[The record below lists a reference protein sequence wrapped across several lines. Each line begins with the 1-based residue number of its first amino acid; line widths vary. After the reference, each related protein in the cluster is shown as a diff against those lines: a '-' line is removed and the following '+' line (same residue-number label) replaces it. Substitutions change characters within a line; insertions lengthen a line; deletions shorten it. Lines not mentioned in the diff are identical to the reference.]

1 MVAFANSFQ
10 RAVNRFSGGLI
21 GWLFG
26 EDYEQDQYM
35 TATRALSY
43 APVWNCVS
51 RITGAF
57 SVMPLNIHRE
67 QGRKKT
73 IQKQHSSYNLFRWR
87 PNSYQTPSVFKQQ
100 MICHALLWGNA
111 RSFIR
116 REGTRPVELIPLL
129 PDSTAT
135 MMFEGEKW
143 HGTVADAD
151 ARLKLYR
158 GDKLRPDDV
167 IWLPDADV
175 WHIPGLGF
183 DGLEGKSLIS
193 LAKQSWGIGL
203 DAEKHVARQ
212 QKKGYAGGLM
222 LEAPVGAF
230 RNQEEAKEFLKH
242 FKANHEGADNAGTI
256 GLLREGIKAN
266 VMAMNNSD
274 AQFIEQRKFNREDAA
289 LWFVMQSILG
299 DSSGNSY
306 ASLEQKNLAQR
317 MECLAPWSTKIE
329 EESDMK
335 LLTASERNRGYYHKF
350 NDGALLRTEKKATME
365 FVSAGIA
372 ARVLSPNEGRE
383 YFDLNPYEG
392 GDKYENPNTIA
403 RGSEKPA
410 KETKDDSPDE
420 DEEDDSSDQ
429 NVAIRSRIHH
439 MIDVECKRIIESAAK
454 ASSDGFNFVSW
465 VDNFYEKNWSP
476 KLASVFTELGLEDS
490 RAIAWCEES
499 KQRLLNCCD
508 YSTVE
513 TLPENVAKC
522 VFSWKI
528 REY

>member
-1 MVAFANSFQ
+1 MAVFANAYS
-10 RAVNRFSGGLI
+10 RAINRFSGGLI

-26 EDYEQDQYM
+26 GDEYEQDQHM

-67 QGRKKT
+67 QGRNKT
-73 IQKQHSSYNLFRWR
+73 IQTRHSSYDLFRWR
-87 PNSYQTPSVFKQQ
+87 PNVYQTPAVFKQQ
-100 MICHALLWGNA
+100 MMCHALLWGNA
-111 RSFIR
+111 RAYIHR
-116 REGTRPVELIPLL
+116 DGTRPIELIPLL
-129 PDSTAT
+129 PDSTVCVLHN
-135 MMFEGEKW
+135 GEKW
-143 HGTVADAD
+143 HGTVVEEH
-151 ARLKLYR
+151 ARLRLFR
-158 GDKLRPDDV
+158 GQDIKPHEV
-167 IWLPDADV
+167 IWLRDEDV

-183 DGLEGKSLIS
+183 DGLEGKSVIS
-193 LAKQSWGIGL
+193 LAKQSWTIGL
-203 DAEKHVARQ
+203 DAEQHVAKQ

-222 LEAPVGAF
+222 LEAPAGAF
-230 RNQEEAKEFLKH
+230 RNAEDAKEFLKH
-242 FKANHEGADNAGTI
+242 FKENHEGSDNAGTI

-274 AQFIEQRKFNREDAA
+274 AQFIEQRRFAREDAA

-306 ASLEQKNLAQR
+306 ASLEQKNLAYR

-335 LLTASERNRGYYHKF
+335 LLNQSERQRGFYHKF

-372 ARVLSPNEGRE
+372 ARVLSPNEGRGF
-383 YFDLNPYEG
+383 FDLNPYEG

-403 RGSEKPA
+403 RGSEKP
-410 KETKDDSPDE
+410 ETE
-420 DEEDDSSDQ
+420 DNTETETETTQTD
-429 NVAIRSRIHH
+429 AATRSRISH
-439 MIDVECKRIIESAAK
+439 MIDVECNKVTDAASRAVAK
-454 ASSDGFNFVSW
+454 NLNFVQW
-465 VDNFYEKNWSP
+465 VDNFYSNNWQP
-476 KLASVFTELGLEDS
+476 KLSAVFTELGLDDL
-490 RAIAWCEES
+490 RAVTWCEES
-499 KQRLLNCCD
+499 KQRLLSCCD
-508 YSTVE
+508 YSTME
-513 TLPENVAKC
+513 TLAENVEKC

-528 REY
+528 REF

>member
-1 MVAFANSFQ
+1 MAAFAHSFNT
-10 RAVNRFSGGLI
+10 AISRFSGGLI

-35 TATRALSY
+35 TANRALSY

-67 QGRKKT
+67 QGRNKT
-73 IQKQHSSYNLFRWR
+73 IQTRHSSYDLFRWR
-87 PNSYQTPSVFKQQ
+87 PNAYQTPAVFKQQ
-100 MICHALLWGNA
+100 MMCHALLWGNA
-111 RSFIR
+111 RAYIVR
-116 REGTRPVELIPLL
+116 DTLTGRPGELIPLL

-135 MMFEGEKW
+135 FLIKGEKW
-143 HGTVADAD
+143 HGTVADPE
-151 ARLKLYR
+151 ARLRLFR
-158 GDKLRPDDV
+158 GEVIKPHEV
-167 IWLPDADV
+167 IWLEDEDV

-183 DGLEGKSLIS
+183 DGIEGKSLIS

-203 DAEKHVARQ
+203 DAEKHVAKQ

-222 LEAPVGAF
+222 LEAPVGAM
-230 RNQEEAKEFLKH
+230 RGKGEAEEFLKN
-242 FKANHEGADNAGTI
+242 FRKAHEGADNAGAI

-266 VMAMNNSD
+266 VMAMSNDD
-274 AQFIEQRKFNREDAA
+274 AQFIENRKFQREDAA

-306 ASLEQKNLAQR
+306 ASLEQKNLAYR

-335 LLTASERNRGYYHKF
+335 LLTQSERQRGFYHKF
-350 NDGALLRTEKKATME
+350 NDGALLRTEKAQTMA
-365 FVSAGIA
+365 FISQGIA
-372 ARVLSPNEGRE
+372 ARVINPNEGRSML
-383 YFDLNPYEG
+383 DMNPYDG
-392 GDKYENPNTIA
+392 GDKYENPNTVA
-403 RGSEKPA
+403 RGSEQQPAEKPT
-410 KETKDDSPDE
+410 EDSAQSE
-420 DEEDDSSDQ
+420 AA
-429 NVAIRSRIHH
+429 VKSRISH
-439 MIDVECKRIIESAAK
+439 MIDVESRKVAESASQASAK
-454 ASSDGFNFVSW
+454 GLNFLQW
-465 VDNFYEKNWSP
+465 VDNFYDNNWQP
-476 KLASVFTELGLEDS
+476 KLMSVFDELGLEDS
-490 RAIAWCEES
+490 RAVDWCRES
-499 KQRLLNCCD
+499 KSRLLSCCD